1 MDWDGIFSETYN
13 FIEDECNIL
22 IFDLKRVLVYQTSV
36 KEIDKRKLNEILLS
50 LRNLNENK
58 IQL

>member
-13 FIEDECNIL
+13 FTEEECNIL

-36 KEIDKRKLNEILLS
+36 KKIDERKLNEILLT
-50 LRNLNENK
+50 LRNLNE
-58 IQL
+58 

>member
-36 KEIDKRKLNEILLS
+36 KEIDERKLNEILLS

>member
-1 MDWDGIFSETYN
+1 MDWDVIFSETYN

>member
-22 IFDLKRVLVYQTSV
+22 IFDLKRVLVYQSSG
-36 KEIDKRKLNEILLS
+36 KDIDKTKLNEILEI
-50 LRNLNENK
+50 LRKLNN
-58 IQL
+58 